1 MKPLRFAAA
10 IIALFSAFVLTSRIQ
25 ANSSEPSD
33 TTEKNEIQRAIE
45 HYFDARYQS
54 FSSLQL
60 EDLSSMTDNSPQSN
74 SFLDSESDK
83 LKIEIQHAKLNKL
96 GYAENKF
103 FLVFTEIL
111 IDTSSQMA
119 TVNLLEGHDVV
130 FEISKEL
137 SQSQP
142 IVSTMRNLQHTISL
156 RKVEGQW
163 KIISDNY
170 DDYLWRLLKS
180 SKLSKDELL
189 PLLDET
195 QKTTTLNGN
204 EVLSPT
210 GCSLPSDE
218 STHPY
223 NRNSAV
229 AYAHQWA
236 TAQRPYNPRYSDF
249 TDSGGDCTNFVSQAI
264 HESSNAEMVFGGIHD
279 YGSLGWYFYS
289 SIDYANAWNQV
300 QALFEFITQYWV
312 WPRPG
317 IDDPEGPGGPEGCS
331 MNFYQVYEGDLI
343 QYDWTNNGSWDH
355 RVIIVRSLDLG
366 LNNRFH

>member
-1 MKPLRFAAA
+1 
-10 IIALFSAFVLTSRIQ
+10 
-25 ANSSEPSD
+25 
-33 TTEKNEIQRAIE
+33 
-45 HYFDARYQS
+45 
-54 FSSLQL
+54 
-60 EDLSSMTDNSPQSN
+60 
-74 SFLDSESDK
+74 
-83 LKIEIQHAKLNKL
+83 
-96 GYAENKF
+96 
-103 FLVFTEIL
+103 
-111 IDTSSQMA
+111 MA

-163 KIISDNY
+163 KIFSDNY

-249 TDSGGDCTNFVSQAI
+249 TDSGGN
-264 HESSNAEMVFGGIHD
+264 
-279 YGSLGWYFYS
+279 
-289 SIDYANAWNQV
+289 
-300 QALFEFITQYWV
+300 
-312 WPRPG
+312 
-317 IDDPEGPGGPEGCS
+317 
-331 MNFYQVYEGDLI
+331 
-343 QYDWTNNGSWDH
+343 
-355 RVIIVRSLDLG
+355 
-366 LNNRFH
+366 